1 MSAKRKSRTQKRREK
16 QPANAALV
24 SGRKLVRYFVLIVDC
39 LAIVC
44 LAIVSVIPHNPIVDV
59 IRNNPIVNRIR
70 HNQRPSVSVTPRVN
84 DNNKTAKP
92 TPNGDEAN
100 NHGARLPIN
109 TAAAWR
115 KIDDPSRD
123 GWLCGFAA

>member
-16 QPANAALV
+16 QTANAAPV
-24 SGRKLVRYFVLIVDC
+24 SGRKLVRYFVLIV
-39 LAIVC
+39 VC

-100 NHGARLPIN
+100 
-109 TAAAWR
+109 
-115 KIDDPSRD
+115 
-123 GWLCGFAA
+123 